1 LTAFYLR
8 PIALVVNRKLKD
20 PLTCWRADQVIN
32 DGTREQLGRL
42 AKIGMKQI
50 VVIKFVSCLLLAAS
64 LFAVSNVD
72 AQQPQKI
79 YKVGRLSAGSAS
91 DPLSQATYEAFREG
105 LRDLGWI
112 EGSNIVFEN
121 RWAGEPTASAGDL
134 AAELVRLKADVIV
147 VVGSPLIQ
155 AAKQATSAI
164 PIVMS
169 GTGADPVAAGFVSS
183 LGRPGGNI
191 TGLSMLSTELS
202 GKRLE
207 LLKEMVPSLGRVAV
221 LRNPKF
227 PAVAIQSKETEEAAK
242 SLGLQLQAWEVR
254 SPEEMDSA
262 FVSMS
267 KAATSGLIVFSD
279 PVLLER
285 NRASI
290 ITLARKYRIPT
301 VYPWRNYVEEG
312 GLASY
317 SANLLD
323 MHRRAATYVD
333 KILRGAMPGDLP
345 VEQPTKFELVINL
358 KTAKQIGLAVPQS
371 VLARADKVIK

>member
-1 LTAFYLR
+1 MAVT
-8 PIALVVNRKLKD
+8 N
-20 PLTCWRADQVIN
+20 
-32 DGTREQLGRL
+32 
-42 AKIGMKQI
+42 
-50 VVIKFVSCLLLAAS
+50 FVSCLLLSAC
-64 LFAVSNVD
+64 LLAVSNVD
-72 AQQPQKI
+72 AQQSQKT
-79 YKVGRLSAGSAS
+79 YKVGRLSAGSPK
-91 DPLSQATYEAFREG
+91 DPLTNATYDAFREG

-112 EGSNIVFEN
+112 EGSNIIVEN
-121 RWAGEPTASAGDL
+121 RWAGEPSANAADL
-134 AAELVRLKADVIV
+134 AAELVRLKVDVIV
-147 VVGSPLIQ
+147 AVGSPLIQ
-155 AAKQATSAI
+155 AVKQATNAI

-169 GTGADPVAAGFVSS
+169 GTGADPVAAGFVAS
-183 LGRPGGNI
+183 LGRPGRNI

-207 LLKEMVPSLGRVAV
+207 LLKEMVSRLERVAI

-242 SLGLQLQAWEVR
+242 SLGLQLQAWEVG
-254 SPEEMDSA
+254 SPQEIDSA
-262 FVSMS
+262 FVSMG
-267 KAATSGLIVFSD
+267 KAGLGGLVVFSD

-285 NRASI
+285 NRTSI
-290 ITLARKYRIPT
+290 IALARKYRIPT

-312 GLASY
+312 GLVSY

-333 KILRGAMPGDLP
+333 KILRGVRPADIP

>member
-1 LTAFYLR
+1 MT
-8 PIALVVNRKLKD
+8 
-20 PLTCWRADQVIN
+20 
-32 DGTREQLGRL
+32 
-42 AKIGMKQI
+42 
-50 VVIKFVSCLLLAAS
+50 VIKIVSCLLLTAFLLPMSTA
-64 LFAVSNVD
+64 D
-72 AQQPQKI
+72 AQQPHKI
-79 YKVGRLSAGSAS
+79 YKVGRLSAGSAK
-91 DPLSQATYEAFREG
+91 DPLTNATYDAFREG
-105 LRDLGWI
+105 MRDLGWI
-112 EGSNIVFEN
+112 EGSNIIFEN
-121 RWAGEPTASAGDL
+121 RWAGEPNASAVAL
-134 AAELVRLKADVIV
+134 AAELVRLKVDVIV
-147 VVGSPLIQ
+147 AVGSPLIQ

-169 GTGADPVAAGFVSS
+169 GTGADPVAAGFVAS
-183 LGRPGGNI
+183 LGRPGRNI

-207 LLKEMVPSLGRVAV
+207 LLKETVSSLGRVAV
-221 LRNPKF
+221 LRNRKF

-254 SPEEMDSA
+254 NPQEIDSA
-262 FVSMS
+262 FTAMS

-285 NRASI
+285 NRSSI
-290 ITLARKYRIPT
+290 ITLARKYRIPA

-333 KILRGAMPGDLP
+333 KILRGAKPAELP

-358 KTAKQIGLAVPQS
+358 KTAKQLGLAVPQS
-371 VLARADKVIK
+371 VLARADKVIR

>member
-1 LTAFYLR
+1 MAVIKFLNCLLLTAF
-8 PIALVVNRKLKD
+8 
-20 PLTCWRADQVIN
+20 
-32 DGTREQLGRL
+32 
-42 AKIGMKQI
+42 
-50 VVIKFVSCLLLAAS
+50 LLPMSTAG
-64 LFAVSNVD
+64 

-79 YKVGRLSAGSAS
+79 YKVGRLSAGSAK
-91 DPLSQATYEAFREG
+91 DPLSRATYDAFREG

-121 RWAGEPTASAGDL
+121 RWAGEPSASAVDL
-134 AAELVRLKADVIV
+134 AAELARLKVDVIV
-147 VVGSPLIQ
+147 AVGSPLIQ
-155 AAKQATSAI
+155 AAKRATNAI

-169 GTGADPVAAGFVSS
+169 GSGADPVAAGFTAS
-183 LGRPGGNI
+183 LGRPGRNI

-207 LLKEMVPSLGRVAV
+207 LLKQTIANLERVAV

-227 PAVAIQSKETEEAAK
+227 PAVAIQSKEMEEAAK

-254 SPEEMDSA
+254 GPQEIDTA

-267 KAATSGLIVFSD
+267 KAGLSGLVVFSD

-333 KILRGAMPGDLP
+333 KILKGAKPAELP

-358 KTAKQIGLAVPQS
+358 KTAKQLGLAVPQS